1 VQDDL
6 TPPTLAMKL
15 PTVDSFLTSRT
26 VTVRWSGS
34 DEGSGIDRYDL
45 AEQVGL
51 SGTPSVVQ
59 SSPSSTFTVNV
70 AASGTYCFQV
80 TAFDREGNSKTGGLR
95 CAAVPLDD
103 RSLTFTGPVALA
115 SDGGAFDATVTRLI
129 GAGSTSF
136 TFTGRR
142 VGVLFRRGPNV
153 GKASISV
160 DGGTGKVVDLYGT
173 TAKALWWTRAFPTS
187 GPHTVEVRWT
197 GHKDNSATS
206 ADVAIDGVAAI
217 AEAAPQP
224 A

>member
-6 TPPTLAMKL
+6 TPPTLAMKK
-15 PTVDSFLTSRT
+15 PAVDSFLAART
-26 VTVRWSGS
+26 VAVQWSGS
-34 DEGSGIDRYDL
+34 DDGSGIGHYDL
-45 AEQVGL
+45 AERVGL

-59 SSPSSTFTVNV
+59 SSPATTFTVYG

-80 TAFDREGNSKTGGLR
+80 TAFDKEGNSKTGGLR

-103 RSLTFTGPVALA
+103 RLLSPTGPVALTA
-115 SDGGAFDATVTRLI
+115 PAGAFDSTVTRLV

-136 TFTGRR
+136 SFTGRR
-142 VGVLFRRGPNV
+142 VGVLFRKGPDV

-160 DGGTGKVVDLYGT
+160 DGGTGKVIDLYGT
-173 TAKALWWTRAFPTS
+173 SAKAYWWTEAFATS
-187 GPHTVEVRWT
+187 GPHTVLIRWT
-197 GHKDNSATS
+197 GQKNKVSTS

-217 AEAAPQP
+217 AESAPQP